1 MKHLYAIIF
10 LLGFLSTSNAQII
23 NFPDANFKAKL
34 LESTPNNSIA
44 KNLAGNYFKI
54 DANSNGEIEINE
66 ATNVAYL
73 DISNS
78 GLVSII
84 GITNFTALQYLD
96 CSNSGSFDYN
106 YFTSLELGGLADLQ
120 TVICHNTQLQ
130 SLSMVGCFNLSILN
144 CRFNNLGTLNL
155 MAFINLQSVDCSGCN
170 LTSLN
175 VNSLVNL
182 TTLNCCC
189 NMLTIL
195 DLRTCTNLKDVN
207 LNENILSQLDVS
219 GLSRL
224 ETLTLHNN
232 QLTALN
238 LNGCLSLKELVCWRN
253 QISSLDLSGMSY
265 LTNVECWQNQLN
277 ALILNGCVNLQKV
290 DCNENN
296 LTSINLSGLVNLEDF
311 NARLNYL
318 TAINVD
324 DSPLLNWLI
333 VAENELTTLDI
344 SLCPLLNNI
353 HINTNNL
360 ISINI
365 KNGIGL
371 YNFQSYENPNL
382 TYVCCDELEMSIVTQ
397 AFPNAN
403 VNSYCSFVPGG
414 NYYTIQ
420 GDSKLDSN
428 LNGCDTSDFNFSNLN
443 FSNLNLSNLNLSIT
457 DGTNTGNFISNG
469 SGNYSIPVQAGTQ
482 TITPVLENP
491 TYYTI
496 SPTSFSATFP
506 TQTSPFVQNFC
517 ITPNGSHQDV
527 ETWIIPL
534 TPARPG
540 FDSRYKIMYK
550 NKGNTTVSGSLA
562 FAFDDDYMD
571 FISAMPLQNNQS
583 FSLLNWNYSN
593 LLPFET
599 REIEV
604 KFNINSP
611 METLAVTIGDLLKFS
626 STIFP
631 LTGDE
636 YSSDNSNGLNQIV
649 VGSLDPNDKTCV
661 EGNFIE
667 PEMIGQYVHYVIR
680 FENMGTFAAENIV
693 VKDLIDETKF
703 DISTLVPLDASHDF
717 TTRITGSKVE
727 FIFENINLPFD
738 DENNDGYV
746 AFKIKTKS
754 TLALGTTFSN
764 TANIYFDYNF
774 PIITNTASTTIQRL
788 GNQDFEFSTNFT
800 LYPNPVKDILHIKST
815 NVLSVY
821 SVSIYNPLGQ
831 LLQVITNPTEEIN
844 VAELKTGNYFI
855 KVITDKGSSSSRFV
869 KI

>member
-10 LLGFLSTSNAQII
+10 LLGFLYIGNAQII
-23 NFPDANFKAKL
+23 NFPDANFKNYL
-34 LESTPNNSIA
+34 LLAIEGSNITTDINNNSIT
-44 KNLAGNYFKI
+44 L
-54 DANSNGEIEINE
+54 DANGDGEIQISE
-66 ATNVAYL
+66 ATAVHYL
-73 DISNS
+73 RVGYNS
-78 GLVSII
+78 D
-84 GITNFTALQYLD
+84 ITNLT
-96 CSNSGSFDYN
+96 GVE
-106 YFTSLELGGLADLQ
+106 YFT
-120 TVICHNTQLQ
+120 
-130 SLSMVGCFNLSILN
+130 
-144 CRFNNLGTLNL
+144 
-155 MAFINLQSVDCSGCN
+155 N
-170 LTSLN
+170 LTSLEIYYTN
-175 VNSLVNL
+175 VQSLNASSLTNLIYLTCNNNAINSLNVDGLVNL
-182 TTLNCCC
+182 KQLNCRD
-189 NMLTIL
+189 NNINSI
-195 DLRTCTNLKDVN
+195 NL
-207 LNENILSQLDVS
+207 
-219 GLSRL
+219 
-224 ETLTLHNN
+224 N
-232 QLTALN
+232 QLTSLEALLCDNNSITSIDINGLLN
-238 LNGCLSLKELVCWRN
+238 LE
-253 QISSLDLSGMSY
+253 
-265 LTNVECWQNQLN
+265 QLYV
-277 ALILNGCVNLQKV
+277 GY
-290 DCNENN
+290 NN
-296 LTSINLSGLVNLEDF
+296 LTSLSVQNCPQLITLWFNNNFILSFDFHALTGLTSLYCQDNLLTSLDVSNLPNLLEFFFSGNNQLVTINM
-311 NARLNYL
+311 
-318 TAINVD
+318 
-324 DSPLLNWLI
+324 
-333 VAENELTTLDI
+333 
-344 SLCPLLNNI
+344 
-353 HINTNNL
+353 
-360 ISINI
+360 
-365 KNGIGL
+365 KNGSYQIIDYSIGL
-371 YNFQSYENPNL
+371 QNL
-382 TYVCCDELEMSIVTQ
+382 RFVCADELEIDNIQTIFNSNNYT
-397 AFPNAN
+397 N
-403 VNSYCSFVPGG
+403 VNINTYCSFVPGG

-420 GDSKLDSN
+420 GESKLDSN

-443 FSNLNLSNLNLSIT
+443 LSIT
-457 DGTNTGNFISNG
+457 DGTNTGNFISN
-469 SGNYSIPVQAGTQ
+469 SIGNYSIPVQAGTQ
-482 TITPVLENP
+482 IIMPVLENP

-550 NKGNTTVSGSLA
+550 NKGNTTVSGSLV

-571 FISAMPLQNNQS
+571 FISAMPLQSSQS

-611 METLAVTIGDLLKFS
+611 METPAVTIGDLLKFT

-636 YSSDNSNGLNQIV
+636 YSSDNANGLNQIV

-680 FENMGTFAAENIV
+680 FENTGTFAAENIV

-703 DISTLVPLDASHDF
+703 DISTLMPLDASHDF

-754 TLALGTTFSN
+754 TLALGNTFSN

-815 NVLSVY
+815 NVISVY

-831 LLQVITNPTEEIN
+831 VLQVITNPTEEIN
-844 VAELKTGNYFI
+844 VTELKTGNYFI
-855 KVITDKGSSSSRFV
+855 KVITDKGTSSSRFV